1 VNPATTIRTFVA
13 DDHSMV
19 RAGLIGILTSQDDIT
34 VVGEAGNGLDAVERV
49 RALRPDVVLMD
60 VRMPELDGIEATS
73 RLADQPCRI
82 LMLTTFDLDKYVY
95 AAMRAGAAGFLL
107 KDSEPETLI
116 DAVRSAARGDALLA
130 PQITRRL
137 IEEFIRR
144 PEPGAGASAVLGPL
158 TPREREVLTE
168 IGRGRSNSEIARH
181 LFLSEATVKTH
192 LARLMT
198 KLQLR
203 DRSQAVV
210 IAYETG
216 LVRPGEVGRPQ
227 V

>member
-1 VNPATTIRTFVA
+1 
-13 DDHSMV
+13 MV
-19 RAGLIGILTSQDDIT
+19 RAGLVGILSSQDDID
-34 VVGEAGNGLDAVERV
+34 VVGEASNGLEAVDRI
-49 RALRPDVVLMD
+49 RMLQPDVVLMD

-73 RLADQPCRI
+73 RLTDEPCRI

-144 PEPGAGASAVLGPL
+144 PEPGRADDAILGPL
-158 TPREREVLTE
+158 TPREREVLAE
-168 IGRGRSNSEIARH
+168 IGRGRSNSEIAQH

-216 LVRPGEVGRPQ
+216 LVRPGGDSPATSRP
-227 V
+227 